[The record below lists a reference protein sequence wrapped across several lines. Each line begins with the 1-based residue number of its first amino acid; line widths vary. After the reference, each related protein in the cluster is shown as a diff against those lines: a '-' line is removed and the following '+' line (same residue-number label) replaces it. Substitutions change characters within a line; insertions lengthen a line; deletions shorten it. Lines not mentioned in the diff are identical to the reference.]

1 MQLCRPKATQSCF
14 YGPIRPRLD
23 GGKGWRRLSLWGEFG
38 SLFLYLE
45 MLEQIEQTQGATEY
59 CKVVD

>member
-1 MQLCRPKATQSCF
+1 MDFC
-14 YGPIRPRLD
+14 D

-45 MLEQIEQTQGATEY
+45 MLEQIEQTQGAREY